1 MYDDDGVTIGQVV
14 KSKAGR
20 DKGRIFIVIEVDGEY
35 AYLVDGDFRRLDKP
49 KKKKVKHLIVYN
61 TVFSELQYKIENKIR
76 LNNEYIRKLLEPI
89 K

>member
-61 TVFSELQYKIENKIR
+61 TVLSELQYKIENKIR